1 MKGRF
6 VSTLLASSIMHF
18 KDVFVLGV
26 VHTKLYCLQ
35 NSITNHNHLQ
45 LNSFKTGS
53 LDTSKTL
60 AKAAQNMQTPQQG
73 RLPLLYATAI
83 KLLLLTL
90 FLMSLG
96 I

>member
-1 MKGRF
+1 MKGHF

-90 FLMSLG
+90 FLTSLG
-96 I
+96 V